1 MARSLVDDSTMIG
14 SLRMIELQLVGF
26 IMVFSASGLV
36 SLFDLIFPA
45 FASTYLLLLSLF
57 AFPTSSSSSAV
68 AVEINGSLLRLNAM
82 LGTTVGLL
90 LPLAYVLG
98 GFAKGD
104 EHAVR
109 LATPHLFLLSVQI
122 LTEKIIA
129 GVSTFSPPVR
139 VMVPILYTVRRIFVV
154 LDWVVHVLCVD
165 GKKPLI
171 SADYAFKDVAWV
183 WFGKSLAV
191 SNMAY
196 LSLNLFGILIPRQL
210 PAAFRRYFFVEK
222 DEKKE

>member
-1 MARSLVDDSTMIG
+1 
-14 SLRMIELQLVGF
+14 
-26 IMVFSASGLV
+26 MVFSASGLV
-36 SLFDLIFPA
+36 SLFDLTFPA

-57 AFPTSSSSSAV
+57 AFPTSSSATLA
-68 AVEINGSLLRLNAM
+68 AVEINSSMLRLNAM

-104 EHAVR
+104 EHAVK

-122 LTEKIIA
+122 LTEKFVA
-129 GVSTFSPPVR
+129 SVSSFSPPVR
-139 VMVPILYTVRRIFVV
+139 TLVPILYTMRRIFVV
-154 LDWVVHVLCVD
+154 LDWVVDVLCVD
-165 GKKPLI
+165 RKNTLI
-171 SADYAFKDVAWV
+171 SDDYAFKDVAWM

-210 PAAFRRYFFVEK
+210 PAAFRKYFFVEK